1 MPSKN
6 PITYASRRE
15 FILNKIDELLK
26 DSSNS
31 IFSVFQAKI
40 YIAENLL
47 FVEVRSV
54 DRMLK
59 DNSVSSRVSE
69 PISNIVEQL
78 DIFK

>member
-1 MPSKN
+1 MPPKN

-26 DSSNS
+26 DPFNS
-31 IFSVFQAKI
+31 VFSVSQAKVF
-40 YIAENLL
+40 IAENFL

-59 DNSVSSRVSE
+59 DNSVSSRVPE
-69 PISNIVEQL
+69 PLNNVVEQF